1 MNASAR
7 TYSAP
12 VVNEETRAYWDG
24 ANEGK
29 LLLKRCTACSKT
41 HFYPRV
47 HCPHCQ
53 SSATEWYE
61 AKGTGK
67 VYSYSVMRRAETP
80 FVMAYV
86 TLDEGVTMMT
96 NIVDCDPDSVR
107 IDQAV
112 KVTFKPAED
121 GQAVPLFTPSG

>member
-53 SSATEWYE
+53 SSATEWYPRLL
-61 AKGTGK
+61 ASASISTH
-67 VYSYSVMRRAETP
+67 
-80 FVMAYV
+80 
-86 TLDEGVTMMT
+86 D
-96 NIVDCDPDSVR
+96 IVAR
-107 IDQAV
+107 
-112 KVTFKPAED
+112 
-121 GQAVPLFTPSG
+121 L